1 MFSNFQPITI
11 TERAAEEVIKIMNTK
26 GIPAEYCLRIGVK
39 GGGCGVSL
47 LVGFDKPKG
56 TDQKFIINQI
66 PVIIDKKHTMYII
79 GKEMDYL
86 QTEQGQGFSFSQ
98 KNDLKTN
105 SES

>member
-11 TERAAEEVIKIMNTK
+11 TKRAAEEVKKIMNTK
-26 GIPAEYCLRIGVK
+26 GIPTEYCLRIGVK

-47 LVGFDKPKG
+47 LVGFDKPKE

-66 PVIIDKKHTMYII
+66 PVIIDKKHTMYVI

-86 QTEQGQGFSFSQ
+86 QTEQGQGFSFIQ
-98 KNDLKTN
+98 QNDINTQT
-105 SES
+105 ES